1 MLFYYIPAD
10 CDFKP
15 VTDGQDSLAMND
27 ITTLWTSLEQYLE
40 SLYAISLWVELI
52 LLIFFALLSAIIKRY
67 WKEKFMTDDEKIIQG
82 KNLAL
87 NSINRIIFPLSMM
100 IMVILARTVMHSI
113 FDLATPLLNIA
124 VPLLFSM
131 GLIRLIVY
139 MLRKGFSP
147 GPRVKAMENIIV
159 TTIWF
164 GVALHLLGWL
174 APMQQHMDSLA
185 LTLGETRFS
194 LWSAFKLVFSLAVLM
209 IVALW
214 ISRNIETR
222 LKKNQH
228 FDPGMQV
235 GLAKIIH
242 FILIIS
248 AGLITLNIVG
258 INLTAL
264 HVFSGAL
271 GVGLGFGLQKIASN
285 FVSGFILIF
294 DRSIKPG
301 DVISIDGTI
310 GWIQEMRA
318 RYVVMKN
325 REGVDTLI
333 PNESLITSQ
342 VINWSYEDPNVR
354 LKIPVQVSYEDDPEQ
369 AMDLMLSV
377 ANKTPRVL
385 SNPAPAARLMSFGD
399 NGIDLE
405 LRIWITDPQQGV
417 ANVRSHIN
425 IGIWKLFK
433 EYGITIPYPQRD
445 IYFKNLPGK
454 ADESDK

>member
-1 MLFYYIPAD
+1 
-10 CDFKP
+10 
-15 VTDGQDSLAMND
+15 MND
-27 ITTLWTSLEQYLE
+27 IEILWSSLQQYLA
-40 SLYAISLWVELI
+40 SLYTIGLWVELT
-52 LLIFFALLSAIIKRY
+52 LLVFFALLSILIKKY
-67 WKEKFMTDDEKIIQG
+67 WTKKFMMDDEKIIQRR
-82 KNLAL
+82 NLTL
-87 NSINRIIFPLSMM
+87 NSINRTIFPLSMM
-100 IMVILARTVMHSI
+100 IMVLLARTVMHSI
-113 FDLATPLLNIA
+113 FKIETPFLNIA

-159 TTIWF
+159 TTIWL

-174 APMQQHMDSLA
+174 GPMLQHMDSLA
-185 LTLGETRFS
+185 FTLGETRFS
-194 LWSAFKLVFSLAVLM
+194 LWSVLKLIFSLAVLM

-214 ISRNIETR
+214 ISRNIETK
-222 LKKNQH
+222 LKKNIH
-228 FDPGMQV
+228 LDPGMRV

-242 FILIIS
+242 FLLIIT

-301 DVISIDGTI
+301 DVISIDETI

-354 LKIPVQVSYEDDPEQ
+354 LKIPVQVSYENDPEQ

-377 ANKTPRVL
+377 AKKTPRVL
-385 SNPAPAARLMSFGD
+385 SKPAPAARLMSFGD
-399 NGIDLE
+399 SGIDLE

-417 ANVRSHIN
+417 ANVRSQIN
-425 IGIWKLFK
+425 VGIWRIFK

-445 IYFKNLPGK
+445 IYLKNMPAK
-454 ADESDK
+454 AFETDA

>member
-1 MLFYYIPAD
+1 
-10 CDFKP
+10 
-15 VTDGQDSLAMND
+15 MND
-27 ITTLWTSLEQYLE
+27 INILWSSLEQYLA
-40 SLYAISLWVELI
+40 SLYTIGLWVELT
-52 LLIFFALLSAIIKRY
+52 LLILVALASAIIKKY
-67 WKEKFMTDDEKIIQG
+67 WTKRFMSDDENIIQRR
-82 KNLAL
+82 NLTL

-100 IMVILARTVMHSI
+100 ILVILARTVMHSI
-113 FDLATPLLNIA
+113 FSLETPLLNIA

-131 GLIRLIVY
+131 GLIRLVVY

-159 TTIWF
+159 TTVWL

-185 LTLGETRFS
+185 FTLGETRFS
-194 LWSAFKLVFSLAVLM
+194 LWSAVKLFFSLGVLM
-209 IVALW
+209 IAALW
-214 ISRNIETR
+214 ISRNIETQ
-222 LKKNQH
+222 LKNNH
-228 FDPGMQV
+228 HLSPGMRV

-242 FILIIS
+242 FLLVIT

-258 INLTAL
+258 LNLTAL

-301 DVISIDGTI
+301 DVISIDETI

-369 AMDLMLSV
+369 AMDLILSV
-377 ANKTPRVL
+377 AKKTPRVL
-385 SNPAPAARLMSFGD
+385 SKPAPAVRLMSFGD

-405 LRIWITDPQQGV
+405 LRVWINDPQQGV
-417 ANVRSHIN
+417 ANIRSEIN
-425 IGIWKLFK
+425 VGIWRIFK

-445 IYFKNLPGK
+445 VYLKSMPPRAFK
-454 ADESDK
+454 AEE